1 MGGTTDICEGLV
13 SSSNRVY
20 GRVKVDRRRWLVD
33 DASGEAWASEE
44 RGGWWTMLVARH
56 GRARKEW
63 LRWTTGSVTINREPR
78 RQEQ

>member
-33 DASGEAWASEE
+33 DASGEAWASEK
-44 RGGWWTMLVARH
+44 GVA
-56 GRARKEW
+56 EMD
-63 LRWTTGSVTINREPR
+63 NR
-78 RQEQ
+78 QCDH